1 MGEYVEN
8 ADAFN
13 YYLESIKPQNVLL
26 RAIRDAWAY
35 IKNLFKGAETKAEF
49 VQMVKDYDGD
59 VDEYTPET
67 YGYYSRRN
75 PTFSQTS
82 HLSGDKKFRPSE
94 AESRVYEVGRG
105 GESSQKEEVASR
117 CSVPDPDPSEVFYER
132 SLCIRIKEVLFSLFE
147 QHYVFVVSLL
157 EVVVDATEH
166 DE

>member
-1 MGEYVEN
+1 M
-8 ADAFN
+8 
-13 YYLESIKPQNVLL
+13 Q
-26 RAIRDAWAY
+26 
-35 IKNLFKGAETKAEF
+35 T
-49 VQMVKDYDGD
+49 VKDYDGE

-82 HLSGDKKFRPSE
+82 HLSGDKKSRPSE

-105 GESSQKEEVASR
+105 GEGAQKEEVVSR
-117 CSVPDPDPSEVFYER
+117 YTLPDPDSSDIFCER
-132 SLCIRIKEVLFSLFE
+132 SLCIRIKEVLSKPFE